1 MKYNYMQELLNKYGR
16 KSEKKMDNPSLL
28 ERSIARIKR
37 GVSLASE
44 KPEEN
49 KEAIEELKFILEV
62 LEFLYYRNIEDKVLE
77 EEGVAPFCPCCG
89 SGEYLHNE
97 DENRNEYCG
106 QCGIKLD
113 WSDIEDNYDSINYG
127 FVPKVKIT
135 EEDKK
140 IGNVTFK
147 KGVHIYFC
155 GHCNDGILPSW
166 KHCAHCGEKIVWKD
180 KRNLK

>member
-1 MKYNYMQELLNKYGR
+1 MKYNKQVFCDMTNEKKLDLIKQELDLETHNATTK
-16 KSEKKMDNPSLL
+16 DDLL
-28 ERSIARIKR
+28 MMTDWLYWRIVK
-37 GVSLASE
+37 GD
-44 KPEEN
+44 
-49 KEAIEELKFILEV
+49 LKV
-62 LEFLYYRNIEDKVLE
+62 EDKVIE
-77 EEGVAPFCPCCG
+77 EEGVAPYCPNCG
-89 SGEYLHNE
+89 SGEYLHNP
-97 DENRNEYCG
+97 DINRNKYCG
-106 QCGIKLD
+106 QCGTKLD

-155 GHCNDGILPSW
+155 GHCNQGILSSW

>member
-1 MKYNYMQELLNKYGR
+1 MKYSRQKFCDMTNEKKLDLIKQEL
-16 KSEKKMDNPSLL
+16 DL
-28 ERSIARIKR
+28 ETHNATTKDDFLMMIDWLYWRIVK
-37 GVSLASE
+37 G
-44 KPEEN
+44 N
-49 KEAIEELKFILEV
+49 LKV
-62 LEFLYYRNIEDKVLE
+62 EDKVLE
-77 EEGVAPFCPCCG
+77 EEGVTPYCPNCG
-89 SGEYLHNE
+89 SGEYLHNP
-97 DENRNEYCG
+97 DINRNKYCG
-106 QCGIKLD
+106 QCGTKLD

-155 GHCNDGILPSW
+155 GHCNQGILPSW

-180 KRNLK
+180 KRNLKQ

>member
-1 MKYNYMQELLNKYGR
+1 MCRLTKYEEEHEGFYPVAFESYEEWSEFLDSIDVVDCVNIATCIDELGEYEDK
-16 KSEKKMDNPSLL
+16 E
-28 ERSIARIKR
+28 ERNEVK
-37 GVSLASE
+37 V
-44 KPEEN
+44 
-49 KEAIEELKFILEV
+49 IEE
-62 LEFLYYRNIEDKVLE
+62 E
-77 EEGVAPFCPCCG
+77 EIAPYCPNCG

-97 DENRNEYCG
+97 DGNRNDYCG
-106 QCGIKLD
+106 QCGVELD
-113 WSDIEDNYDSINYG
+113 WSGVKDNYDLEKYG

-155 GHCNDGILPSW
+155 GHCNQGILPSW

-180 KRNLK
+180 KRNLKQ

>member
-1 MKYNYMQELLNKYGR
+1 MKYNKQVFCDMTNKEKLDLIKQELDLETHNATTKA
-16 KSEKKMDNPSLL
+16 DLL
-28 ERSIARIKR
+28 MMIDWLYWRIVK
-37 GVSLASE
+37 GD
-44 KPEEN
+44 
-49 KEAIEELKFILEV
+49 LKV
-62 LEFLYYRNIEDKVLE
+62 EDKVLE
-77 EEGVAPFCPCCG
+77 GEGVTPYCSNCG
-89 SGEYLHNE
+89 SGEYLHNP
-97 DENRNEYCG
+97 DINRNKYCG
-106 QCGIKLD
+106 QCGTKLD

>member
-1 MKYNYMQELLNKYGR
+1 MKYNKQKFSNMTYKEKLDLIKQELDLETHNATTK
-16 KSEKKMDNPSLL
+16 EDLL
-28 ERSIARIKR
+28 M
-37 GVSLASE
+37 L
-44 KPEEN
+44 
-49 KEAIEELKFILEV
+49 

-89 SGEYLHNE
+89 SGEYLYNE

-135 EEDKK
+135 EEDRNF
-140 IGNVTFK
+140 GNVTFK

-155 GHCNDGILPSW
+155 GHCGSVVSRIQKYCSECGNKIIWNKQDKERSW
-166 KHCAHCGEKIVWKD
+166 KEEILEKFN
-180 KRNLK
+180 RRY

>member
-1 MKYNYMQELLNKYGR
+1 MKYNKQVFCDMTNEKKLDLIKQELDLETHNATTK
-16 KSEKKMDNPSLL
+16 DDLL
-28 ERSIARIKR
+28 MMTDWLYWRIVK
-37 GVSLASE
+37 GD
-44 KPEEN
+44 
-49 KEAIEELKFILEV
+49 LKV
-62 LEFLYYRNIEDKVLE
+62 EDKVLE
-77 EEGVAPFCPCCG
+77 EEGVAPYCPNCG
-89 SGEYLHNE
+89 SGEYLHNP
-97 DENRNEYCG
+97 DINRNKYCG
-106 QCGIKLD
+106 QCGTKLD

-155 GHCNDGILPSW
+155 GHCNQGILPSW

>member
-1 MKYNYMQELLNKYGR
+1 MKYNKQVFCDMTNEKKLDLIKQELDLETHNATTKA
-16 KSEKKMDNPSLL
+16 DLL
-28 ERSIARIKR
+28 MMIDWLYWRIVK
-37 GVSLASE
+37 GD
-44 KPEEN
+44 
-49 KEAIEELKFILEV
+49 LKV
-62 LEFLYYRNIEDKVLE
+62 EDKVLE
-77 EEGVAPFCPCCG
+77 EEGVTPYCSNCG
-89 SGEYLHNE
+89 SGEYLHNP
-97 DENRNEYCG
+97 DINRNKYCG
-106 QCGIKLD
+106 QCGTKLD

-155 GHCNDGILPSW
+155 GHCNQGILPSW